1 MKSDNLELYNE
12 LKKLVKKANQRLVRL
27 ERFTGRQ
34 NAWASKILRNKLD
47 TAKLNAWTVKNRIRI
62 NKNMSITQLK
72 GIKRATENFLNSKTS
87 TKSRH

>member
-12 LKKLVKKANQRLVRL
+12 LRKLVKKANQRLVRL

-34 NAWASKILRNKLD
+34 NSWASKILRNKLD
-47 TAKLNAWTVKNRIRI
+47 TVKLNAWTVKNRIRI
-62 NKNMSITQLK
+62 NKNMSIKQLK
-72 GIKRATENFLNSKTS
+72 AIKRATENFINSKTS